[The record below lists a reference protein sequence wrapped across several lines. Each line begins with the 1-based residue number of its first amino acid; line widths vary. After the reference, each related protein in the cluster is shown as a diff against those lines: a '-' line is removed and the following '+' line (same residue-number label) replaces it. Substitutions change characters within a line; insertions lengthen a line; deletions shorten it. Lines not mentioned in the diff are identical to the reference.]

1 MHRPLALALLLSLL
15 ACEEPAPDPVAEV
28 RAILDSLVRAVE
40 EHDPG
45 TILSHVAFDFRSEDD
60 LGYADVQ
67 SLIMEYLLPRTQ
79 VGARL
84 ESVEVFRGA
93 SSDEIG
99 ARTRVRFARAR
110 LSDRALPPPP
120 GSKTYEIDLWFRSV
134 EGRWVAVRGRYRLER
149 LED

>member
-1 MHRPLALALLLSLL
+1 MHRPLALALVLALL
-15 ACEEPAPDPVAEV
+15 ACEEPAPDPVTEV

-45 TILSHVAFDFRSEDD
+45 TILSHVAFDFRSEDG

-67 SLIMEYLLPRTQ
+67 SLVMEYLLPRTL

-84 ESVEVFRGA
+84 ESVEVFRGE

-99 ARTRVRFARAR
+99 TRARVRFARGTR

-120 GSKTYEIDLWFRSV
+120 DSKSYEIDLWFRSV
-134 EGRWVAVRGRYRLER
+134 EGRWLAVRGRYRLEG
-149 LED
+149 